1 MEKSNKKTIIVNILI
16 AVAAVGIVVLLS
28 SIFTNRNTDWYNT
41 LTHPSQWMPRV
52 VFPIVWSLIYVV
64 MAAIIFVL
72 LQKNEMDKELI
83 VLFSVNGILN
93 ILWCLVF
100 FTLTSTLGGVVVL
113 STCFWAGIML
123 TMKLLKV
130 NQKLGYFSVI
140 YPYWLTLALFL
151 NIASWILN

>member
-16 AVAAVGIVVLLS
+16 AVAAVGVVAALG
-28 SIFTNRNTDWYNT
+28 SIFTNRNSDWYNT
-41 LTHPSQWMPRV
+41 LNHPSEWMPRV

-64 MAAIIFVL
+64 FAGIIFIL

-83 VLFSVNGILN
+83 VLLSANGILN

-100 FTLTSTLGGVVVL
+100 FTLKSTLGGVIVL
-113 STCFWAGIML
+113 ATCLWAAIML
-123 TMKLLKV
+123 SLKLLKV
-130 NQKLGYFSVI
+130 DQKLGYFSVI

-151 NIASWILN
+151 NVASWILN